1 MNEQNPISAPA
12 AKPAAPRFAKLI
24 GLFVL
29 ILLPL
34 YFFGSLAEDVINK
47 EGLFFDKPILLF
59 LHQHA
64 TANWDAAMIFFTT
77 TGSARVIV
85 PFNVLVLLLL
95 VFKKQWAKSWFWIF
109 TVGGA
114 ALMNLLAKH
123 AFSRTRPDL
132 WMSILPETTFSFPSG
147 HAMQSMAVAC
157 GVVALL
163 WETRWRNLAVFIAI
177 PFVVAVGTS
186 RAYLGVHY
194 PSDILAGWLAS
205 FAWVIG
211 LSAAFAHLQRK
222 HGVAPSPTHQAP
234 HPALFDDTSAPTVV
248 ERRR

>member
-123 AFSRTRPDL
+123 AL
-132 WMSILPETTFSFPSG
+132 
-147 HAMQSMAVAC
+147 QSMAVAC